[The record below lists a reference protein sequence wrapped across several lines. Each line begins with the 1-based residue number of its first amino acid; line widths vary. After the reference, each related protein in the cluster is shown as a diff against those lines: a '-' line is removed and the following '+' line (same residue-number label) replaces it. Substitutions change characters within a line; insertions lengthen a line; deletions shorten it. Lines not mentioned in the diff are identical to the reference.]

1 VRFSKFNGA
10 LWIGV
15 IALVYFFV
23 AGVRVFWTSYWL
35 AKDAKQSV
43 ALITRGGAHGVV
55 DYTYA
60 ADDHQYTGS
69 SRRNWENEK
78 YRNVFIGEQ
87 SIVYFSASHP
97 WISSLETPLFPPR
110 TTLFYGLVILFL
122 SGWVLAYLQSR
133 RPAPAVQGGVSARAT
148 PDEEVRLRWYHEIW
162 LALPFVLLLFGGAVG
177 GACGGAAW
185 SVNRYVFRHTERPG
199 MRYLWTGLITIL
211 AVAVFAG
218 FIALAMHNWRQ

>member
-1 VRFSKFNGA
+1 VSVSKFHGA
-10 LWIGV
+10 FWVGL
-15 IALVYFFV
+15 IALVYFLAV
-23 AGVRVFWTSYWL
+23 GIKVFWTSYWL
-35 AKDAKQSV
+35 AKDAKQSS
-43 ALITRGGAHGVV
+43 ALITKERSYRVV
-55 DYTYA
+55 DYSYSV
-60 ADDHQYTGS
+60 DDRQYTGS

-78 YRNVFIGEQ
+78 YRNVFTGEQ

-110 TTLFYGLVILFL
+110 TALFYGLVILFL
-122 SGWVLAYLQSR
+122 SGWVVACLQSCR
-133 RPAPAVQGGVSARAT
+133 RSPAVQGWASARAT

-185 SVNRYVFRHTERPG
+185 YVNRYVFRNTAHPG

-211 AVAVFAG
+211 AVGVFAG
-218 FIALAMHNWRQ
+218 FIALAMHNWKR